1 MKCAGESRLSVIE
14 PASVRELFYV
24 ELILDYI
31 HIFEAVHLQFI
42 MRLTDLTVEI
52 GKLLSATGQNN
63 PKFDAARDK
72 CIIVLRTVHI
82 PQHVIRFSCV
92 ATVLDI
98 WLNGTFLEC
107 ESCSKCQKR
116 LNRKYPGSI
125 IIALLS
131 SRVAVT
137 VV

>member
-63 PKFDAARDK
+63 PKFDAA
-72 CIIVLRTVHI
+72 
-82 PQHVIRFSCV
+82 
-92 ATVLDI
+92 
-98 WLNGTFLEC
+98 
-107 ESCSKCQKR
+107 
-116 LNRKYPGSI
+116 
-125 IIALLS
+125 
-131 SRVAVT
+131 
-137 VV
+137 